1 MRVRR
6 PLLVLAGLAA
16 FAAAGCT
23 TSTPGNATPAA
34 DSPDSDPPE
43 TSESSSGGL
52 PTDGAP
58 KVDDPLDTARFQED
72 PCLSLTPDQ
81 SEELNLGGS
90 GSPTESAL
98 GEACE
103 WRNEATRGRV
113 RIAFFDKSP
122 DGLSAEYR
130 AEKDGKWA
138 YFDELPPIDGLPAVA
153 RDITDDRKNGGC
165 PVVVGVTDELT
176 FEVDLQQ
183 SEANVGQRGPC
194 EVATDVA
201 EMAITTMR
209 AG

>member
-1 MRVRR
+1 MV
-6 PLLVLAGLAA
+6 
-16 FAAAGCT
+16 AGCT
-23 TSTPGNATPAA
+23 SVTAGNATPST
-34 DSPDSDPPE
+34 DTPGSTPPE
-43 TSESSSGGL
+43 TSESPSEGL

-58 KVDDPLDTARFQED
+58 KVDDPLDTSRFQED
-72 PCLSLTPDQ
+72 PCLSLTSDQ
-81 SEELNLGGS
+81 SKELNLGSS
-90 GSPTESAL
+90 GSPAESEL

-103 WRNEATRGRV
+103 WRNETTRGRV
-113 RIAFFDKSP
+113 RIAFFEKSS

-165 PVVVGVTDELT
+165 PVVVGVSDELT

-183 SEANVGQRGPC
+183 SEANVGHRDPC

-201 EMAITTMR
+201 EMAVETMR
-209 AG
+209 KG